1 MNFESNIETIV
12 RTAEVLL
19 ESARIDLEIRVRQKF
34 NNFRFDLEH
43 KFERYMVKYH
53 LTYTYIFETHD
64 RTLKQINKSDTYHK
78 HHRVVVPIQMPSAD
92 YYYSFELRQMEFVN
106 TLHAGWVCTNLY
118 TLDYEYRI
126 NWERY
131 KKNNNLKDV
140 YMP

>member
-19 ESARIDLEIRVRQKF
+19 ESARIDLEMRRRTKF

-43 KFERYMVKYH
+43 KFERFMVKYH

-64 RTLKQINKSDTYHK
+64 RTLKRLNNSNEYFK
-78 HHRVVVPIQMPSAD
+78 HRIIIPIQMPSA
-92 YYYSFELRQMEFVN
+92 YYYYAFELRQMEFIN